1 MQSYFGSM
9 ISTAWPRI
17 SSSRLRPN
25 TTSARPPTLATG
37 AHSDAIITMYIE
49 DVLPGVA
56 RAADPATLAE
66 CRRQH
71 YPRVGAGLLSMLG
84 REGMI
89 GAR

>member
-1 MQSYFGSM
+1 
-9 ISTAWPRI
+9 
-17 SSSRLRPN
+17 
-25 TTSARPPTLATG
+25 
-37 AHSDAIITMYIE
+37 MYIE

-71 YPRVGAGLLSMLG
+71 YPQVAAGLLSMWED
-84 REGMI
+84 EGMI